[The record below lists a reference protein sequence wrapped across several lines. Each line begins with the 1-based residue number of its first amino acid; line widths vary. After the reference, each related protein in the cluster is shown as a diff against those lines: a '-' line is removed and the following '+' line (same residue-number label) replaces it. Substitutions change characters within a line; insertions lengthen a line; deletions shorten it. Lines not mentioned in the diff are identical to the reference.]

1 MQKKRVLYPE
11 RIYLVDHSRIQD
23 GTVNTIA
30 TLKADANVFLVPR
43 RGEEGVTFSRSG
55 EALNI
60 RERAENGKMV
70 TVDQLDTEAGQ
81 TFSIN
86 LGRWSFEIEALK
98 RGRLAGDVE
107 EDHKASIDA
116 SEDATVKGIK
126 LEQTLEQSKM
136 AALFQMPVDK
146 QTGETLYFYV
156 PKCQRNV
163 ADAEQTINVEQQSNV
178 LNMICLALEES
189 DPDEVT
195 PHQAI
200 YDNVNAYDLGFWFEG
215 SIDAV

>member
-11 RIYLVDHSRIQD
+11 KIYLIDHTRIQD
-23 GTVNTIA
+23 GTADTIA
-30 TLKADANVFLVPR
+30 AIKADANVFLVPR
-43 RGEEGVTFSRSG
+43 RGEEGVTFNRTG
-55 EALNI
+55 EALDL

-70 TVDQLDTEAGQ
+70 TIDQLDVEAGQ

-86 LGRWSFEIEALK
+86 LGRWSFEIEAIK
-98 RGRLAGDVE
+98 RGRLSGDVE
-107 EDHKASIDA
+107 EDHTASIEA
-116 SEDATVKGIK
+116 AQDATVKGLK

-136 AALFQMPVDK
+136 AALFQMPADK
-146 QTGETLYFYV
+146 ASGDTLYFYV

-163 ADAEQTINVEQQSNV
+163 ADAEQTLNVEQQSNV
-178 LNMICLALEES
+178 LNMICLALEEA

-215 SIDAV
+215 QVDAV